1 MKQNILLLINQKIC
15 QRDSKCFTHNI
26 CQRDSYTGSLLTI
39 YAKEIASVLHTIYAK
54 EIAILVLY
62 TQYMPNRYLYLFF
75 THNICQRDSE
85 FFTHIICQRDI
96 YTCSL
101 HTIYAKEIVSSLR
114 TIHTAKMRETKSNMN
129 HFPNSFYTQSPK
141 NHRKNRC
148 EAPLDF
154 FRGMESLSGQIN
166 LP

>member
-26 CQRDSYTGSLLTI
+26 CQRDSYTGSLLTV
-39 YAKEIASVLHTIYAK
+39 YAKEIASV
-54 EIAILVLY
+54 
-62 TQYMPNRYLYLFF
+62 
-75 THNICQRDSE
+75 
-85 FFTHIICQRDI
+85 
-96 YTCSL
+96 L

-129 HFPNSFYTQSPK
+129 HFPNSFYTHSLK

-166 LP
+166 LPRSPLMRIKRGFDAPSVNAVIMSSI